1 MSGRTMN
8 MIAAW
13 IGFPRRP
20 PVPAMARAPS
30 TATLIARTRTGTS
43 TVTPRAWTWCGH
55 PTNWPNMTR
64 DRSDGWFLGT
74 RRVLVI
80 LDLRHRTSRALSC
93 QLRASGNR
101 LTTQSR
107 TVVREGRGSSM
118 LRRRLWFVV
127 LAAALAS
134 SGVLLAPAASA
145 SSPDSLTA
153 RAEPALTVGT
163 VLGGLQNP
171 WDMAFTPAG
180 SILFTERTGPI
191 RFRIVG
197 G

>member
-1 MSGRTMN
+1 
-8 MIAAW
+8 
-13 IGFPRRP
+13 
-20 PVPAMARAPS
+20 
-30 TATLIARTRTGTS
+30 
-43 TVTPRAWTWCGH
+43 
-55 PTNWPNMTR
+55 MTR

-191 RFRIVG
+191 KFRIVG
-197 G
+197 GEVRQLARPADVVAQGEGGMMGVAIDPKFGTNRRVYTCFMSNKSGAL